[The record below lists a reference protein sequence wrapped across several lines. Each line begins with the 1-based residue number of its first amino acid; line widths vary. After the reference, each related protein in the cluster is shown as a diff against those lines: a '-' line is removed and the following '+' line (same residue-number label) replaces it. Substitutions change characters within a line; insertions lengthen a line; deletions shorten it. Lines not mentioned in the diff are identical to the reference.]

1 MSTKEKILDPKIL
14 KEAMISKD
22 TVKLGVIRF
31 LKSEIQRNETGKTSM
46 NENQVVNLIKK
57 NIESSSGITIEN
69 GEKVV
74 NERSRNEGWE
84 REVEVLESFLP
95 KQMGEDEISDI
106 IDTFIKSGMNN
117 IGAIMG
123 RFTKEHAGKADGKLV
138 STVAKNKL
146 GI

>member
-14 KEAMISKD
+14 KDAMISKD

-31 LKSEIQRNETGKTSM
+31 LKSEIQRNETGKTPM

-57 NIESSSGITIEN
+57 NIESTSGITIEN

-74 NERSRNEGWE
+74 NEGSRNEGWE
-84 REVEVLESFLP
+84 KEVEVLESFLP

-106 IDTFIKSGMNN
+106 IDIFIKDGLNN

>member
-106 IDTFIKSGMNN
+106 IDTFIESGMNN